1 MGGSHTGCMSWSAR
15 CWPSSEKWRR
25 KDVVDVMWAVVGI
38 AEGSGWVWSLFRRMA
53 RGGEAGGASDST
65 ALPPTSLSASA
76 LPRPLRAGLH
86 QILILEHYGCVQLEP
101 DHLIHLEVEQQN
113 LGGRGQQATEF
124 YAAAWTDTRLGRKRD
139 EARKLSQ
146 TWLDFNHL
154 LISPVLT

>member
-1 MGGSHTGCMSWSAR
+1 
-15 CWPSSEKWRR
+15 
-25 KDVVDVMWAVVGI
+25 
-38 AEGSGWVWSLFRRMA
+38 MA

-124 YAAAWTDTRLGRKRD
+124 YAAAWTDSRVGRKRD
-139 EARKLSQ
+139 EARKLTQ
-146 TWLDFNHL
+146 TWVDFNHL
-154 LISPVLT
+154 LSSPLLT